1 MPRPGRVLPFAGEA
15 RLGTGLFAH
24 PAKEP
29 TMSKITLGKPPKTF
43 APVAVTFP
51 LPAGGEGV
59 IECVFKYRSRKAFG
73 EFLTATFGGDRD
85 GEAAKLDVAQIM
97 AQAVDKNGA
106 YLVDVLDSWSLDEKL
121 GPDTAAQ
128 LADEVP
134 AAAAAIMEA
143 YSRAV
148 TEGRLGN

>member
-1 MPRPGRVLPFAGEA
+1 
-15 RLGTGLFAH
+15 
-24 PAKEP
+24 
-29 TMSKITLGKPPKTF
+29 MSKITLGKPPKSF
-43 APVAVTFP
+43 APVTVKFP
-51 LPAGGEGV
+51 MPDGSEGV
-59 IECVFKYRSRKAFG
+59 IECVFKYRSRKQFG
-73 EFLTATFGGDRD
+73 EFLTATFSGGS
-85 GEAAKLDVAQIM
+85 ETASQLDLAQVM

-106 YLVDVLDSWSLDEKL
+106 YLADVLDSWSLDEKL
-121 GPDTAAQ
+121 SHETAAQ